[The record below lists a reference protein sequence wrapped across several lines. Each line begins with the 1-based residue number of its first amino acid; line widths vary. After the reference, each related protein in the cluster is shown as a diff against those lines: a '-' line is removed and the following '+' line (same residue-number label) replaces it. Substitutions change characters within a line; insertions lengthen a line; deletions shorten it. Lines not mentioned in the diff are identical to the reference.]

1 MPSTE
6 DDTQVKRGGLVEQND
21 RQGQIG
27 EDRESAC
34 VGIHLDQSEAG
45 WPQDDS
51 QDDKDERRCEVPP
64 PDQAGDHGIA
74 EHQNGEDE
82 GYLGVHSPLP
92 PQGLRAADPRPYA
105 WSIFACATKA
115 GWSSPR
121 TASPRQARP
130 SDTWT
135 WPWRS
140 CAPPAP
146 QWPTW

>member
-1 MPSTE
+1 MPSME

-34 VGIHLDQSEAG
+34 VHIHLDQSEAG

-51 QDDKDERRCEVPP
+51 QDDKDERRCEVEP

-82 GYLGVHSPLP
+82 GYLGVHWPLP
-92 PQGLRAADPRPYA
+92 PQVLPASDQRPYA
-105 WSIFACATKA
+105 WSIFACATNLADLDWISTRAK
-115 GWSSPR
+115 P
-121 TASPRQARP
+121 PRP
-130 SDTWT
+130 SEAGNCSNHFEGD
-135 WPWRS
+135 RDE
-140 CAPPAP
+140 
-146 QWPTW
+146 